1 MKIIGLVNQK
11 GGVAK
16 TTTASA
22 LAYGLARRGK
32 KVLLIDF
39 DPQGNLTTSCGV
51 SVDENNPPVLSFLGI
66 TKNNVVPYKLE
77 DRLDFIGSG
86 IGLETANMV
95 LAGKPCRE
103 LYLNRAL
110 KAVSG
115 QYDYVIIDS
124 NPSLSI
130 ITLNVLSACDDI
142 VVPFKPEFNSEKGV
156 ELLIDT
162 VEEIRQINAKLRIRG
177 FLATMADKRR
187 NSTEQSV
194 AHVEEYAKACGS
206 KVYASRIRQSVVAA
220 DAPMA
225 GVSVYDYRPGS
236 PLVADYANFVEE
248 FLKEE
253 K

>member
-51 SVDENNPPVLSFLGI
+51 SVDENNPPVFSFLGI

-110 KAVSG
+110 KAVSD